1 MFNASF
7 ILYWKVNQTFI
18 AKTLCVNRNK
28 PQMHC
33 NGKCYLYKQLKK
45 AEEEENAKNS
55 LPNAIPKFKL
65 VDNFIAQNQD
75 LNIVFTLLSMQ
86 KPQFTDYSS
95 NVLIGYGNSIFRPP
109 EFI

>member
-1 MFNASF
+1 MFNAGF
-7 ILYWKVNQTFI
+7 ILYWKVNQTLI

-45 AEEEENAKNS
+45 AEEEEKTKNS

-75 LNIVFTLLSMQ
+75 WKIVFTLLSIQ
-86 KPQFTDYSS
+86 KLQFIDYSS
-95 NVLIGYGNSIFRPP
+95 NLLIGFENSIFRPP
-109 EFI
+109 KFI